1 MTEKTYGSY
10 ATREELVEAF
20 AEFVV
25 EGMDLDSLVTYA
37 KEQLTE
43 AYTESDESALMEEI
57 ENFAPHLLE
66 E

>member
-10 ATREELVEAF
+10 ATREALIEAF

-37 KEQLTE
+37 TERLTE

>member
-10 ATREELVEAF
+10 ATREELVQAF

-25 EGMDLDSLVTYA
+25 EGMDMDSLVTYA
-37 KEQLTE
+37 IERLTE

-57 ENFAPHLLE
+57 EHFAPHLLE

>member
-1 MTEKTYGSY
+1 MSEKTYGSY

>member
-10 ATREELVEAF
+10 ATREELIEAF

-25 EGMDLDSLVTYA
+25 EGMDMDSLVTYA
-37 KEQLTE
+37 IERLVV
-43 AYTESDESALMEEI
+43 AYGQEDESHLI
-57 ENFAPHLLE
+57 EQIEHFAPHLLE

>member
-10 ATREELVEAF
+10 DSYQALIEAF

-25 EGMDLDSLVTYA
+25 EGMDMDSLVTYA
-37 KEQLTE
+37 VERLTD
-43 AYTESDESALMEEI
+43 AYAESEESAVIEEI
-57 ENFAPHLLE
+57 KNFAPHLLE

>member
-10 ATREELVEAF
+10 ATREALIEAF

-25 EGMDLDSLVTYA
+25 EGMDMDSLVTYA
-37 KEQLTE
+37 TERLADAYSESEQ
-43 AYTESDESALMEEI
+43 SAVIEEI
-57 ENFAPHLLE
+57 KNFAPHLLE